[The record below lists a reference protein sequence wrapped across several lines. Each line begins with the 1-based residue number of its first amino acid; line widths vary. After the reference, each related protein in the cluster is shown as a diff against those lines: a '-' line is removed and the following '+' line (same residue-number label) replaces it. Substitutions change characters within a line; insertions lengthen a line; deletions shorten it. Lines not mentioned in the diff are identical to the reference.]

1 MQHYTPAAPAV
12 RETLERILASETFAR
27 SERARNLLR
36 YLVEREQQGEANRL
50 KGFAIAMDVF
60 GKDADFDPATDAV
73 VRVQAGRLR
82 DLLSQYAT
90 TEGAD
95 DPLRIVIPRGSYV
108 PIYEYKRGGATN
120 GLLADMGSAPADADL
135 PESPVPLPSI
145 RRQFRLVW
153 LALGLVVLML
163 GLLTLR
169 QNGMVPP
176 LAEQIA
182 NVETTVATAS
192 ISPPAPNE
200 TLPLVYMSVNDTA
213 PAAARV
219 AAAMRAGLPGFDWV
233 DFIGRNAETFSG
245 SHGLTS
251 FVFEV
256 GPGATAGDV
265 AVELQHLAS
274 GRVLVSRNL
283 TPADTEQG
291 VVEDRVAG
299 LLSATVLPS
308 GSIYRYIEQA
318 RLDAGLTRCLLLGE
332 AYFLDQNARNHETA
346 YRCLEDLADQDAKSA
361 LVYSGLAALQMESIT
376 DNYAYPPHA
385 SFETAKGF
393 AHKAVLMGATSP
405 SAHRTYGFLN
415 ARLGSG
421 DDSLR
426 WMRKAYEL
434 NTYDLSMAAAY
445 GYGLIFSGRYREG
458 TPIILRAVEAS
469 SAHPTWWD
477 FGLFL
482 GAFMQGDQE
491 RAARAASALTTTDVK
506 SHYLAAQLIAATGAG
521 NDQMR
526 RRILNELVT
535 RFPAFAADPRHAFSE
550 RRYPPDLTN
559 RLVSALREAGLGKG
573 S

>member
-73 VRVQAGRLR
+73 VRVQASRLR

-108 PIYEYKRGGATN
+108 PIYEYKRGGAAN
-120 GLLADMGSAPADADL
+120 GAPADTGSAPADADL

-200 TLPLVYMSVNDTA
+200 TLPLVYMSVNDAA

-299 LLSATVLPS
+299 LLSATVRPPGAS
-308 GSIYRYIEQA
+308 
-318 RLDAGLTRCLLLGE
+318 
-332 AYFLDQNARNHETA
+332 
-346 YRCLEDLADQDAKSA
+346 
-361 LVYSGLAALQMESIT
+361 T
-376 DNYAYPPHA
+376 DISNRP
-385 SFETAKGF
+385 G
-393 AHKAVLMGATSP
+393 
-405 SAHRTYGFLN
+405 
-415 ARLGSG
+415 
-421 DDSLR
+421 
-426 WMRKAYEL
+426 WM
-434 NTYDLSMAAAY
+434 
-445 GYGLIFSGRYREG
+445 
-458 TPIILRAVEAS
+458 
-469 SAHPTWWD
+469 
-477 FGLFL
+477 
-482 GAFMQGDQE
+482 
-491 RAARAASALTTTDVK
+491 
-506 SHYLAAQLIAATGAG
+506 
-521 NDQMR
+521 
-526 RRILNELVT
+526 
-535 RFPAFAADPRHAFSE
+535 
-550 RRYPPDLTN
+550 PD
-559 RLVSALREAGLGKG
+559 
-573 S
+573 